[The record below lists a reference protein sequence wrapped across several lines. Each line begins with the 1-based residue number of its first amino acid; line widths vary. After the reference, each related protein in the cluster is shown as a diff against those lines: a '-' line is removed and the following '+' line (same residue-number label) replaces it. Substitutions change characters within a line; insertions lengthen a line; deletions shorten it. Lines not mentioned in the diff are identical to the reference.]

1 MNKEKIWFYQNNPC
15 KIVNEINDDFVEISI
30 NQKYGTEME
39 LECMG
44 CAVGDG
50 DNKLECTCDEIE
62 WVIEQVQSEDHLLLT
77 VARRMH
83 LHENPVEHFDILK
96 LQREVNEHREKL
108 KKIKD
113 LRSEWSESVK
123 SLQKKEEILK
133 ASITSANDEL
143 SLIKNEIDSLSK
155 RHENLKE
162 THDKM
167 KFAVAR
173 GAFNKFAKEITMS
186 DYEDLQKRS
195 DILSALEAG
204 GVDNWEWYDES
215 LEKMEK
221 R

>member
-30 NQKYGTEME
+30 NHQYGAEME
-39 LECMG
+39 LMCMG
-44 CAVGDG
+44 CAVGDS
-50 DNKLECTCDEIE
+50 DNKLRCTCSDME
-62 WVIEQVQSEDHLLLT
+62 WIVEQVQDEDHLSLV
-77 VARRMH
+77 VARRIY
-83 LHENPVEHFDILK
+83 LRENPVEYFDILK
-96 LQREVNEHREKL
+96 LQREINEHREKL

-113 LRSEWSESVK
+113 LRCEWSESVK
-123 SLQKKEEILK
+123 SLQKREEILK
-133 ASITSANDEL
+133 ANITSASDEL

-155 RHENLKE
+155 SHENLKE

-167 KFAVAR
+167 KVGVTR
-173 GAFNKFAKEITMS
+173 GSFGRFAKEITMS
-186 DYEDLQKRS
+186 DYEGLQKRS

-215 LEKMEK
+215 LGKMEK